1 LKRQVPGGQ
10 VKLTF
15 SDGAALQE
23 AAGHLESFL
32 ANSDTMTLVTP
43 TDGSVASLR
52 ALLDRLDGI
61 AVDSIAMDEPGL
73 DDVFFS
79 LTGRQA
85 ETEAEIETA
94 K

>member
-1 LKRQVPGGQ
+1 MKRQVPGGQ

-15 SDGAALQE
+15 SDSAALQQ
-23 AAGHLESFL
+23 AAGHLESFI
-32 ANSDTMTLVTP
+32 ANTDALTLVTP

-52 ALLDRLDGI
+52 ALLDRLDGV

-85 ETEAEIETA
+85 ETETEIETA
-94 K
+94 R

>member
-1 LKRQVPGGQ
+1 
-10 VKLTF
+10 
-15 SDGAALQE
+15 
-23 AAGHLESFL
+23 
-32 ANSDTMTLVTP
+32 LVTP

-52 ALLDRLDGI
+52 ALLDRLDGV

-85 ETEAEIETA
+85 ETETEIETA
-94 K
+94 R